1 MGLRATCT
9 HSLSPLLFVVGK
21 KYFDDGG
28 SIEPL
33 LLLLHVK
40 SRLFTKIVKS
50 RLPTNQ
56 RLVPIHV
63 KIIIL
68 KFGPI
73 NLKLSLKI
81 GLYEVNLIYAALL

>member
-1 MGLRATCT
+1 MGLRA

-33 LLLLHVK
+33 LLLLHK
-40 SRLFTKIVKS
+40 KI
-50 RLPTNQ
+50 
-56 RLVPIHV
+56 IHV